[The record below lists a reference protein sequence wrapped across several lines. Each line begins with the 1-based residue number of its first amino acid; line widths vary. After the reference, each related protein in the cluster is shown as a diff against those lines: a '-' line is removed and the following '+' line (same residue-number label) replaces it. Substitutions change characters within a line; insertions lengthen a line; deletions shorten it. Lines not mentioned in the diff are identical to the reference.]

1 MVKRLLAAAV
11 LIADLGCEGTAP
23 TSSPPGQ
30 LSPFSSASAVRHLP
44 SSRSLVPSAST
55 SAIQLVD
62 PATLTVTGLVTFE
75 RFGTESSNHE
85 GVVDLD
91 AAMFAE
97 RFAGQTLDDANRL
110 FDMLSGTPSM
120 PLTLQAGAINQNLVT
135 TEDAPSN
142 AVVIAGLGPLAFPD
156 PQAVGEGA
164 LSVLFKRDQSEV
176 GFSVNGADDGTATVS
191 FFRRDGSLIQTLAIP
206 LPANAGSQTFA
217 FRRLGGVQDI
227 AGLSIQNDDPGGVG
241 YHDFRIAELE
251 GSSEFVPAGQ
261 PATVT
266 VAENGQP
273 VAGIDIPAGTFDEN
287 VTVTVQFVT
296 TAESAPCH
304 DYLLGQIGRCLQ
316 ITALTADGEKAIN
329 QQPMT
334 AGLCLATDV
343 GPRELFKFEDRAGTP
358 SALRQT
364 MVPFLNCDGFQVGSA
379 APDGSL
385 KGLAMGLAKRVG
397 RWLSPTPLYAAHGG
411 FGGSILIADGLSYF
425 TWASPLQVSNAGLAV
440 NVFHSGKDAFAA
452 TGTFNFTAAG
462 ADGATG
468 FTPSTD
474 AITVTIGKSTSTIA
488 AGSFKYSQLFRRWIY
503 GAQTSSGITAMSIEP
518 ATGRF
523 TVAATLPSDG
533 ALPINK
539 PLSLQIGHRAQGL
552 LLICDTKGVCV
563 PQEPPE

>member
-11 LIADLGCEGTAP
+11 LLVALGCDGTAP
-23 TSSPPGQ
+23 TSSSSGQ
-30 LSPFSSASAVRHLP
+30 RSPFSSNSAVQHIR
-44 SSRSLVPSAST
+44 SSQSLLPSASIG
-55 SAIQLVD
+55 AVQAVD
-62 PATLTVTGLVTFE
+62 PATLTVTGLITFE
-75 RFGTESSNHE
+75 QFGTAPSNHD
-85 GVVDLD
+85 GVLELD

-97 RFAGQTLDDANRL
+97 RFVGQTLDDANRL
-110 FDMLSGTPSM
+110 FDVLSGAPSM
-120 PLTLQAGAINQNLVT
+120 PLTLEAGVANQNLST
-135 TEDAPSN
+135 TEDVPSN
-142 AVVIAGLGPLAFPD
+142 AVVIAGLGPLGFPAAD
-156 PQAVGEGA
+156 AIGEGA
-164 LSVLFKRDQSEV
+164 LSVLFNEDQSEL
-176 GFSVNGADDGTATVS
+176 GFSVNGANGGTATIS
-191 FFRRDGSLIQTLAIP
+191 FFRRDGSVIQTLTVP
-206 LPANAGSQTFA
+206 LPDNEGSQAFA
-217 FRRLGGVQDI
+217 FRRLDGARDI
-227 AGLSIQNDDPGGVG
+227 AGVSIQNDDPGGVG
-241 YHDFRIAELE
+241 YHDFRIAEP
-251 GSSEFVPAGQ
+251 GGRSEFVPAGQ

-266 VAENGQP
+266 VAEGGHP
-273 VAGIDIPAGTFDEN
+273 VAGIDIPAGTFDED

-334 AGLCLATDV
+334 AGLCLSTDV

-358 SALRQT
+358 SALQQT

-411 FGGSILIADGLSYF
+411 FGGSVLIADGLSYF

-440 NVFHSGKDAFAA
+440 NVFNSGTDGFAA
-452 TGTFNFTAAG
+452 AGTFDLVSTG
-462 ADGATG
+462 PGGETG

-474 AITVTIGKSTSTIA
+474 EVTVAFGKNISTIP
-488 AGSFKYSQLFRRWIY
+488 AGSFQYSRMLRRWVY
-503 GAQTSSGITAMSIEP
+503 GARSSSGITAMSIDQT
-518 ATGRF
+518 TGRF
-523 TVAATLPSDG
+523 TVAATVPTGG

-539 PLSLQIGHRAQGL
+539 PLSLQIGHRVQGL
-552 LLICDTKGVCV
+552 LLECSATGACV